1 MNKLLPF
8 ALLLSTLMAAPAFA
22 ADVDLA
28 PGNEL
33 DGKFAAT
40 DLASAEDFASRAAA
54 IGKIVQSN
62 KRFDENVALV
72 NQITAEGHV
81 AVANIVQSG
90 HGNFAVINQDA
101 RTNPAV
107 AMIFQ
112 SGDGARAVV
121 NQR

>member
-8 ALLLSTLMAAPAFA
+8 AILLTSLLSAPAFA
-22 ADVDLA
+22 ADADLA

-33 DGKFAAT
+33 DGKFAAA
-40 DLASAEDFASRAAA
+40 DLASAEDFASRSAEIA
-54 IGKIVQSN
+54 KIVHAN

-81 AVANIVQSG
+81 SLVTVMQSG
-90 HGNFAVINQDA
+90 HGNFAVVNQDA

-107 AMIFQ
+107 AMVFQ
-112 SGDGARAVV
+112 SGGARAVV
-121 NQR
+121 SQR

>member
-8 ALLLSTLMAAPAFA
+8 ALLLASLMSAPAFA

-28 PGNEL
+28 AGNEL
-33 DGKFAAT
+33 DNKFAAA
-40 DLASAEDFASRAAA
+40 DLASAEDFAGRSAEIA
-54 IGKIVQSN
+54 KIVQSN

-72 NQITAEGHV
+72 NQITADGHV
-81 AVANIVQSG
+81 SLATVVQSG
-90 HGNFAVINQDA
+90 HGNFAAVNQDA

-107 AMIFQ
+107 AMVFQ
-112 SGDGARAVV
+112 SGGTRAIV

>member
-1 MNKLLPF
+1 MNKLLPIAF
-8 ALLLSTLMAAPAFA
+8 LLSSLMSLQAFA

-40 DLASAEDFASRAAA
+40 DLASADDFTSRSAEIA
-54 IGKIVQSN
+54 KIVQGN

-72 NQITAEGHV
+72 NQITADGHV
-81 AVANIVQSG
+81 SLANVVQSG
-90 HGNFAVINQDA
+90 HGNFAAVNQDA

-107 AMIFQ
+107 AMVFQ
-112 SGDGARAVV
+112 VGGARAVV

>member
-8 ALLLSTLMAAPAFA
+8 ALLLTSLLSAPAFA
-22 ADVDLA
+22 ADADLA

-40 DLASAEDFASRAAA
+40 DLASAEDFASRSAEIA
-54 IGKIVQSN
+54 KIVHAN
-62 KRFDENVALV
+62 KRFDENVALI
-72 NQITAEGHV
+72 NQITSDGHV
-81 AVANIVQSG
+81 SLATVVQSG
-90 HGNFAVINQDA
+90 HGNFAAVNQDA

-112 SGDGARAVV
+112 SGGARAIV